1 MRDNILNNKGSTSLI
16 GLSFTLLFSLFLI
29 FYLQKL
35 KLEHQEL
42 KYRTQAYLCYQYL
55 NNETLNYIDSIGSF
69 NQAIRVLFMGEI
81 TIILA
86 SESYEAI
93 NELKMLRKLAHLSYL
108 KNISANTKCEFKQAK
123 DYIINLPYK
132 MTSPIEFE
140 EIFDGTTI
148 LKSNI
153 WNNHIKNFMNKGKQ
167 CLSNRNKI
175 FFKKL
180 SRHQFKKSLFRK
192 KANGFFE
199 LEALFYTSILLLMT
213 LTYLNINNFFNFK
226 NRQLTKEFKD
236 EWSRNSVY
244 EKHWP

>member
-140 EIFDGTTI
+140 ENFDGTTI

-153 WNNHIKNFMNKGKQ
+153 WNNHIKA
-167 CLSNRNKI
+167 
-175 FFKKL
+175 
-180 SRHQFKKSLFRK
+180 KSLGIRANNAFQIETKYFLKSSLDTNLKNLSSEK
-192 KANGFFE
+192 KQMAF
-199 LEALFYTSILLLMT
+199 
-213 LTYLNINNFFNFK
+213 LN
-226 NRQLTKEFKD
+226 
-236 EWSRNSVY
+236 
-244 EKHWP
+244 